1 METENPG
8 AALSAAEL
16 EQFYAEALTVDASV
30 ELKNDFPGGIRE
42 L

>member
-1 METENPG
+1 LNLTLCFRLRAG
-8 AALSAAEL
+8 L
-16 EQFYAEALTVDASV
+16 EILAEALTVDASV

>member
-1 METENPG
+1 LNLTLCPRLRAG
-8 AALSAAEL
+8 LKIL
-16 EQFYAEALTVDASV
+16 AEALTVEASV